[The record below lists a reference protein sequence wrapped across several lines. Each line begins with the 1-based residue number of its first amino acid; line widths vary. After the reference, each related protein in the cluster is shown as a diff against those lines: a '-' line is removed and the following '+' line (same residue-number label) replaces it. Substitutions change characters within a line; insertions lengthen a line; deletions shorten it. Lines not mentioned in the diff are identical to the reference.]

1 MGPHDWRKS
10 SYSAE
15 AANCVCVAVA
25 PDGAVRLRDSKVP
38 ETVVAASAHALRTFI
53 GAVVAGRLGRS

>member
-1 MGPHDWRKS
+1 MPTCQWWKS
-10 SYSAE
+10 SYSGDGS
-15 AANCVCVAVA
+15 NCVCVAVA
-25 PDGAVRLRDSKVP
+25 PDGTVRLGDSKAP